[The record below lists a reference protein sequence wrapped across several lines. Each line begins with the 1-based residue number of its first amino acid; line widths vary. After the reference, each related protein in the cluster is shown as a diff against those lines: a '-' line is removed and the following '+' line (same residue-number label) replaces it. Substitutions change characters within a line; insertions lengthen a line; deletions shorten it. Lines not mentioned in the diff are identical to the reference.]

1 MLFQFSNVIWHLDE
15 GREILRFYLQERDKL
30 GPPCLDHD
38 EFLRMADGLV
48 LLGNVEWIRN
58 YCRDI
63 IEGEHGMTDLSGNR
77 LTDYKGSEDSN
88 LQGIYRALKP
98 HEEFRETVEILQC
111 YFSLPLKF
119 GWEEGGSKP

>member
-1 MLFQFSNVIWHLDE
+1 
-15 GREILRFYLQERDKL
+15 
-30 GPPCLDHD
+30 
-38 EFLRMADGLV
+38 MADGLV

-88 LQGIYRALKP
+88 LQGIYRALEP
-98 HEEFRETVEILQC
+98 YEEFKETVEVLQG
-111 YFSLPLKF
+111 YFSLPLKL
-119 GWEEGGSKP
+119 GWEKGGSRP